1 MTPVRYLSLTRAA
14 LWSLAI
20 IVYTGAA
27 VRLTGSG
34 LGCHDWPNC
43 NEDKLVPDA
52 SYHGW
57 IEFGN
62 RMFTGVVALAV
73 IAAVLG
79 SRRRVPRRDDL
90 TRLSWGL
97 VAGVIAQI
105 ILGALLVRTDLDP
118 RFTMGHFLLSM
129 VLLWNA
135 AVLHHRAALPE
146 DEPAVADGGGDHA
159 VLRRLTRVVMAAG
172 AVVLVM
178 GTIVTGS
185 GPHSGSEDESVANR
199 LPFDLREVTRLH
211 SITALILVAA
221 VAGVLWV
228 AHTKGHLPVRR
239 AAQTVT
245 SLLGAQIALG
255 YWQYFAGVPELLV
268 FVHIVVASITWIAI
282 VRLDLEAARV
292 GSSTRATESVA

>member
-1 MTPVRYLSLTRAA
+1 MSPARYLKLTRAA

-43 NEDKLVPDA
+43 NEDELVPAAD
-52 SYHGW
+52 YHGW

-79 SRRRVPRRDDL
+79 SLRRQPQRADL
-90 TRLSWGL
+90 TRYSSGL
-97 VAGVIAQI
+97 VAGVLAQI
-105 ILGALLVRTDLDP
+105 ILGGLLVRTDLDP

-135 AVLHHRAALPE
+135 AVLHHRAGLDDAPS
-146 DEPAVADGGGDHA
+146 GSGDPTI
-159 VLRRLTRVVMAAG
+159 RRLTRAVMASG

-199 LPFDLREVTRLH
+199 LPFDLREVTRIH
-211 SITALILVAA
+211 SITAIILIAA

-228 AHTKGHLPVRR
+228 AHTRGLLSVRR

-245 SLLGAQIALG
+245 SLLAAQIALG
-255 YWQYFAGVPELLV
+255 YWQYFAGVPEQLV
-268 FVHIVVASITWIAI
+268 FLHIVLATVAWIAI
-282 VRLDLEAARV
+282 VRLDLEA
-292 GSSTRATESVA
+292 ST